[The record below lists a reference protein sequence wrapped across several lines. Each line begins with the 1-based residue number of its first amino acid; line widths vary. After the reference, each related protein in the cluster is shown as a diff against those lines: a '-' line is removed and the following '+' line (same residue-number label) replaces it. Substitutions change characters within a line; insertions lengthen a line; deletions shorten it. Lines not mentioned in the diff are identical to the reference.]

1 MTLIQAMRTD
11 LPKVDPSTSVLDAA
25 RAMEAANR
33 GMLPVMDQTSV
44 VGSVTA
50 LEIVSDA
57 VTRGLDQDD
66 RRVADVMS
74 QQPLKCLPETGLDD
88 VIGMMRHHRQAEML
102 VVEASGR
109 LLGVI
114 DIFDVLAARD
124 SSAAGPMPDA
134 VKRVR
139 GSET

>member
-1 MTLIQAMRTD
+1 M
-11 LPKVDPSTSVLDAA
+11 DAA
-25 RAMEAANR
+25 DC
-33 GMLPVMDQTSV
+33 GILPVMDQNSV

-50 LEIVSDA
+50 LEILSDA
-57 VTRGLDQDD
+57 VAHGLDQGD
-66 RRVADVMS
+66 RPVADIMS
-74 QQPLKCLPETGLDD
+74 QQPLACPPETSLDD
-88 VIGMMRHHRQAEML
+88 VIGMMRRHRQTEVL

-114 DIFDVLAARD
+114 DIYGALAARD

-139 GSET
+139 GGDL